1 MQTSLPTKYT
11 ENGLEF
17 ADGTQIPADLIVFAT
32 GFVGN
37 LRTLVSSLFGSEVAN
52 QLDDYW
58 GMDDEGELKGAFKQS
73 GRKYLPYSSL
83 PMFGAI
89 SELLLSPMPVPPS
102 LSAKLFWHPYVF
114 L

>member
-37 LRTLVSSLFGSEVAN
+37 LRTLVSSLFGPEVAN

-102 LSAKLFWHPYVF
+102 PSAKLFWHPYVF